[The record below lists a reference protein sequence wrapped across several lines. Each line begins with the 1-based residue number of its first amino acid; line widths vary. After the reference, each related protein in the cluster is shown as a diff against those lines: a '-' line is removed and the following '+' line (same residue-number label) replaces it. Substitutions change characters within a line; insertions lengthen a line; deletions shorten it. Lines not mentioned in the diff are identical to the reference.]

1 MKKLELCIRRNL
13 FNNFKSIRSKKDIIL
28 LLLESIKNLMLYK
41 ENIVEFRD
49 VDIIKDDNEMR
60 IVIYI
65 DKMKRIFYCTKNR
78 VQSVSFPFNINKV
91 NDNDIKFYYKNI
103 EIDFKLISILIRIF
117 STNKMDNSLTLIES
131 LLNDSEYSNST
142 EEYQNL
148 LEELLLSLSIF
159 EDGYLRFDFD
169 DIENEDETYHPLHHI
184 DFYYSNSN
192 TFKLGIMDK
201 ISLKKSI
208 DIIDINKKCLSI
220 T

>member
-1 MKKLELCIRRNL
+1 MKKLELCIKRNL

-28 LLLESIKNLMLYK
+28 LLLESIKNLMLYRD
-41 ENIVEFRD
+41 NIVEFSD
-49 VDIIKDDNEMR
+49 VDIITDDDEMR

-65 DKMKRIFYCTKNR
+65 DKMKRIFYCTKNK
-78 VQSVSFPFNINKV
+78 VQSLSFPFNVNK
-91 NDNDIKFYYKNI
+91 DNDIKFYYKNI
-103 EIDFKLISILIRIF
+103 EIDFKLISTLIRIF
-117 STNKMDNSLTLIES
+117 STDNMDNSLTLIDS
-131 LLNDSEYSNST
+131 LLNDYEYSNST
-142 EEYQNL
+142 KEYQNL

-169 DIENEDETYHPLHHI
+169 DIENEDKTYHPIHHI

-208 DIIDINKKCLSI
+208 EIIDINKKCLNI

>member
-1 MKKLELCIRRNL
+1 MKKLELCIKRNL

-28 LLLESIKNLMLYK
+28 LLLESIKNLMLYRD
-41 ENIVEFRD
+41 NIVEFSD
-49 VDIIKDDNEMR
+49 VDIITDDDEMR

-65 DKMKRIFYCTKNR
+65 DKMKRIFYCTKNK
-78 VQSVSFPFNINKV
+78 VQSLSFPFNV
-91 NDNDIKFYYKNI
+91 NTDNDIKFYYKNI
-103 EIDFKLISILIRIF
+103 EIDFKLISTLIRIF
-117 STNKMDNSLTLIES
+117 STDNMDNSLTLIDS
-131 LLNDSEYSNST
+131 LLNDYQYSNST
-142 EEYQNL
+142 KEYQNL

-169 DIENEDETYHPLHHI
+169 DIENEDETYHPIHHI

-201 ISLKKSI
+201 ISLKKRI
-208 DIIDINKKCLSI
+208 EIIDINKKCLNI

>member
-1 MKKLELCIRRNL
+1 MKKLELCIKRNL

-28 LLLESIKNLMLYK
+28 LLLESIKNLMLYRD
-41 ENIVEFRD
+41 NIVEFSD
-49 VDIIKDDNEMR
+49 VDIITDDDEMR

-65 DKMKRIFYCTKNR
+65 DKMKRIFYCTKNK
-78 VQSVSFPFNINKV
+78 VQSLSFPFNV
-91 NDNDIKFYYKNI
+91 NTDNDIKFYYKNI
-103 EIDFKLISILIRIF
+103 EIDFKLISTLIRIF
-117 STNKMDNSLTLIES
+117 STDNMDNSLTLIDS
-131 LLNDSEYSNST
+131 LLNDYQYSNST
-142 EEYQNL
+142 KEYQNL

-169 DIENEDETYHPLHHI
+169 DIENEDETYHPIHHI

-208 DIIDINKKCLSI
+208 EIIDINKKCLNI